1 MSLLSGFRSMISDGI
16 DGSVS
21 SKRVVTLIALF
32 LVVLAFILN
41 LFLDFTVEEYMYN
54 SMMVIVLGGLGT
66 TVAEKFSKK

>member
-1 MSLLSGFRSMISDGI
+1 MISDGI

>member
-21 SKRVVTLIALF
+21 SKRVVTLIAMTL
-32 LVVLAFILN
+32 LVLAYVLN
-41 LFLDFTVEEYMYN
+41 LFWDFTIEEYMYN

-66 TVAEKFSKK
+66 TVAEKFSK

>member
-21 SKRVVTLIALF
+21 SKRVVTLIALS

-41 LFLDFTVEEYMYN
+41 LFWDFTVEEYMSLVDSERQLPRN
-54 SMMVIVLGGLGT
+54 LVKNRSL
-66 TVAEKFSKK
+66 

>member
-1 MSLLSGFRSMISDGI
+1 MSLLSGFRSMISDGL

-21 SKRVVTLIALF
+21 SKRVVTLIALS

-41 LFLDFTVEEYMYN
+41 LFWGFTVEEYMYN

>member
-21 SKRVVTLIALF
+21 SKRVVTLIALS

-41 LFLDFTVEEYMYN
+41 LFWDFTVEEYMYN

>member
-41 LFLDFTVEEYMYN
+41 LFWGFTVEEYMYN

-66 TVAEKFSKK
+66 TVAEKFSK

>member
-1 MSLLSGFRSMISDGI
+1 MSLLSGFRSMVSDGI